1 VTSRKALGKGLG
13 ALIGEGKPA
22 LSRGGTGAGES
33 RLREIPL
40 DLIAVNRRQPRRTF
54 SEDELQELA
63 ASIRALGVV
72 QPVVVRPLQPAPPAA
87 APPAESDDASV
98 AAGIGAPGAPLSD
111 SAATPHFE
119 LIAGERRLRAARL
132 AGLDHIPALVRPADE
147 IASLEIAL
155 AENVARED
163 LNSIEEAQAY
173 AALVDEFGLTQQ
185 RIAELVGR
193 SRVAVTNLLRLLEL
207 PDDVQRMIEQGE
219 LTEGLGRAL
228 LGLPDHGQRRKVAR
242 SVASEGLTVRQTEA
256 LVRKL
261 SEEAPEPAAPPSA
274 ADFSDVVDEL
284 YGVLEAPVR
293 IRAGKR
299 GGTIQIAFKS
309 RAELDRLVAL
319 LRSLGG

>member
-1 VTSRKALGKGLG
+1 MTSRKALGKGLG

-22 LSRGGTGAGES
+22 LSRGGASPGES

-40 DLIAVNRRQPRRTF
+40 ELITVNRRQPRRTF

-63 ASIRALGVV
+63 ASISALGVV
-72 QPVVVRPLQPAPPAA
+72 QPVVVRPLQPAAPADAPADAGPDDAGPAA
-87 APPAESDDASV
+87 SAS
-98 AAGIGAPGAPLSD
+98 
-111 SAATPHFE
+111 SAQFE

-132 AGLDHIPALVRPADE
+132 AGLGRIPALVRPADE
-147 IASLEIAL
+147 VASLEIAL

-185 RIAELVGR
+185 RVAELVGR

-207 PDDVQRMIEQGE
+207 PDDVQRMIEEGA
-219 LTEGLGRAL
+219 LTEGHGRAL
-228 LGLPDHGQRRKVAR
+228 LGLADHGQRRKVAR
-242 SVASEGLTVRQTEA
+242 TIVSEGLTVRQAEA

-261 SEEAPEPAAPPSA
+261 GDPAPAEAVPETRPGSGAEFA
-274 ADFSDVVDEL
+274 DVVDEL
-284 YGVLEAPVR
+284 YGLLEAPVR
-293 IRAGKR
+293 IRSGKR

-309 RAELDRLVAL
+309 KVELERLVAL